1 MAIHVRGLDLSNG
14 TEVVLTKLEFDST
27 FGDGVLIAPNLQA
40 DDMTI
45 KNGLTIGSDTDGN
58 SYDGTLGIRNS
69 NANYI
74 DIIYS
79 TDSTEDL
86 TLSIENTKA
95 TLEDG
100 DILVYNTTNSTFKV
114 DNISNYITGGTGN
127 YHVLKVEFSAGSDF
141 ATTTVIPEGAQ
152 IDRLVINRGA
162 GLTTGT
168 APLTFSIGD
177 VSNITLA
184 TQGAEFDNGAGSVNI
199 GFFLDVA
206 PFIIGTG
213 ESGTFRSNWS
223 GAGFGTGSGYGYLFY
238 WTELL

>member
-1 MAIHVRGLDLSNG
+1 MSIHVRGLDLSNG
-14 TEVVLTKLEFDST
+14 VETVITKLEFDST

-45 KNGLTIGSDTDGN
+45 KNGLIIGSDTDGN

-86 TLSIENTKA
+86 TLTIENTKA

-100 DILVYNTTNSTFKV
+100 DILVYNETNSTFKV
-114 DNISNYITGGTGN
+114 DNISNYVGGGTGN
-127 YHVLKVEFSAGSDF
+127 YHVLKVEFSANSDF

-152 IDRLVINRGA
+152 LDKFVISSSA
-162 GLTTGT
+162 LTTGT
-168 APLTFSIGD
+168 APLTFSIGAT
-177 VSNITLA
+177 SNITLA
-184 TQGAEFDNGAGSVNI
+184 TQGAEFDNGGGQWVFNYVTD
-199 GFFLDVA
+199 GTV
-206 PFIIGTG
+206 IIVGVG

-223 GAGFGTGSGYGYLFY
+223 GAGFGTGSGYAYLFY